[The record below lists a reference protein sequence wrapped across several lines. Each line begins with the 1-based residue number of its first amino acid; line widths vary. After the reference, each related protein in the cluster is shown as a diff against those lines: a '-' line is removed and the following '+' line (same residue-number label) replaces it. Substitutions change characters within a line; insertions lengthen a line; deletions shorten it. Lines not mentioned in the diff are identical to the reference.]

1 MRGSRGPTSSH
12 DATARHPHRRYRLAH
27 RFAVVVA
34 TPVLCVGAVVAAL
47 VDMRATAAVSLGAA
61 VLIEAVLTYRHQVR
75 PRLHR
80 PAESDRVRPVP
91 SGPQHTAPPAH
102 SAEPAR
108 SARTAP
114 GGHPA
119 GHTPTFPIGH
129 EAPR

>member
-1 MRGSRGPTSSH
+1 MRGSRGPTRRH
-12 DATARHPHRRYRLAH
+12 DGPTHRHPHRRYRLAH
-27 RFAVVVA
+27 LLAVVVA

-47 VDMRATAAVSLGAA
+47 FDLRATAAISLGAA

-80 PAESDRVRPVP
+80 APEPDRVRLAP
-91 SGPQHTAPPAH
+91 SEPQHTAPPTH
-102 SAEPAR
+102 NAEPAR

-119 GHTPTFPIGH
+119 SRTATPHSP
-129 EAPR
+129 